1 MRPDEPAPSHRDDRA
16 SALRSAIE
24 RACRGSEQPP
34 SFSSDGGATVHDAW
48 GRSARVQPLGQR
60 TRISLTAEDGHDA
73 EAEVDTDTLVDAI
86 GAAPVRLR
94 RDRGG
99 AGARERAGQLGRVT
113 PG

>member
-1 MRPDEPAPSHRDDRA
+1 MRADEPATSPRDDRA

-24 RACRGSEQPP
+24 LACHGSEQAP

-73 EAEVDTDTLVDAI
+73 EAEVDTDTLVAAI
-86 GAAPVRLR
+86 GRHRSAYGAVAAALEHEN
-94 RDRGG
+94 
-99 AGARERAGQLGRVT
+99 ALGSSVE
-113 PG
+113 